1 MKKFSLPRLP
11 LPVICGYIPL
21 ARHLTKALILKTTA
35 TPAPSLESWETFD
48 KKKYND
54 DNKKQIKTN
63 EESIDRLFQ
72 ERLERMHRATEM
84 SAENLKESLGWA

>member
-1 MKKFSLPRLP
+1 M
-11 LPVICGYIPL
+11 
-21 ARHLTKALILKTTA
+21 ARHLTKALILKTA

-63 EESIDRLFQ
+63 EESIDLLFQ